1 MYCPSAEASAFLFFG
16 IFSYYLFFFFEYILR
31 ITDKICKIVLYVW
44 TNNIH
49 LKNNDYNPERM
60 YKNNGRKDISF
71 KNNIKIVIY
80 SVTWS

>member
-1 MYCPSAEASAFLFFG
+1 MQNCL
-16 IFSYYLFFFFEYILR
+16 YI
-31 ITDKICKIVLYVW
+31 W
-44 TNNIH
+44 TYNIQ

-60 YKNNGRKDISF
+60 YKNNGRKDTSF